1 MFGFGRK
8 NKKNADFSY
17 IGKMSALICGN
28 DVGVMDSIGEMLRCP
43 REYFARY
50 SDRYAERGMDTD
62 KADEK
67 ELYLI
72 GMTDELIEGGYV
84 AEVDWKCG
92 PEDFLWN
99 LRQLKTYPLIA
110 GYIDKLTLSEDGQVE
125 TWCKEISSA
134 AEGIA
139 LLCVIDIDSDSY
151 PLFIFKTDKDRGSI
165 KTLEALA
172 NTYGHILVSDKLFPG
187 DGK

>member
-1 MFGFGRK
+1 MFRFGRK
-8 NKKNADFSY
+8 NKKNADLSY

-28 DVGVMDSIGEMLRCP
+28 DAGVMNNIGDMLSCP
-43 REYFARY
+43 REYFARF
-50 SDRYAERGMDTD
+50 SDRYAERCIDTD

-84 AEVDWKCG
+84 AEVDWKCEL
-92 PEDFLWN
+92 EDLLWN

-110 GYIDKLTLSEDGQVE
+110 GAVDKLTLSKSGDVE
-125 TWCKEISSA
+125 KWCREISSA
-134 AEGIA
+134 AKGTA
-139 LLCVIDIDSDSY
+139 LLCTIDIDSDSY
-151 PLFIFKTDKDRGSI
+151 PLFILETDKERGSI

-172 NTYGHILVSDKLFPG
+172 CDYGHKISDF
-187 DGK
+187 GKEQ